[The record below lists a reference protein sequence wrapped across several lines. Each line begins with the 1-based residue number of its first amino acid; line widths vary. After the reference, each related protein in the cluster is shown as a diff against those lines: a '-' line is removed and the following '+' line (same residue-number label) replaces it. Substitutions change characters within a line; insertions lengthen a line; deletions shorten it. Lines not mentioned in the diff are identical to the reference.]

1 MGGRLALVVG
11 SECVALGEL
20 GFTGD
25 LAGGLYAALREVG
38 GWESAMVED
47 RAVLNPTAAQLV
59 SAIDD
64 AFQVASAARAT
75 LLIAFVG
82 HGIAT
87 GDGDFFLLAH
97 DSPAMPRSHT
107 AFHLAQ
113 GIRERL
119 NESAVDGLVVLV
131 DACETEQGVRGA
143 ARRWTDVLADSAGR
157 MELLVAAGSGP
168 AYAGCFTR
176 TILATFADGLPLRG
190 ENLLPSDLVGPV
202 ADACTRQRPQHLSFT
217 AGTVS
222 AVPGGDPG
230 LWLVPNTARRGDAVS
245 GRPASGFVDHLTRS
259 LVLTDTIRERLI
271 EIVESGSYR
280 LRGVVGPAGCG
291 KSTLMAMLIRPS
303 LVRGLPIGP
312 EYVSAA
318 IFLTVHSSI
327 ETVAMELSA
336 QLTARVPGYA
346 EAVRAARELFGSNG
360 SHLDI
365 FDIEVWQ
372 PLIAVSRIGTRIT
385 IVVDGLD
392 QPEEGSRRL
401 LIAAVADLTRY
412 ERLPHVR
419 VIASIREG
427 SGVESALDLTHMHRI
442 ELAEPAAVDVAT
454 IVGATREG
462 VVSRAHAPALVRPER
477 GRDVVRQ
484 PTAPSIAFQPQ
495 GWRTPPGSFGS
506 VPPTVP
512 PAADPQDHRTGS
524 GRPPR
529 ADRNRRGR
537 RWGREPGP
545 EQREHRDIPPLPPW
559 ISDGDVQADDK
570 APMRDLSDEDT
581 TDEADVR
588 LSRNVVQ
595 DSSSAVGGWLFARLL
610 IELGPAATDGV
621 TEFDVAVEQR
631 VRAAIRSGDP
641 EIAGAVGSLLAVLVA
656 AGVGPVLPLEL
667 LEAAMAAMGV
677 ALESARIRDLTV
689 GLGVLVS
696 RSDPGTSHE
705 SLGVTHGRLVAA
717 LQIECDRLGVTV
729 VDAHRA
735 ILAAIERTG
744 ADRAARYARGSAPRH
759 YLACG
764 DTAAAVEY
772 LVHLETSRAADN
784 RDLWTAWLPSI
795 TAVSGEDHPDALAAR
810 GHLAFARGASGD
822 LAGAIA
828 EYEWLLVVQLRVLGA
843 GHPDLLR
850 SRDNLAYWRGQWRG

>member
-20 GFTGD
+20 GFTGE
-25 LAGGLYAALREVG
+25 LAGGLYAKLREVG
-38 GWESAMVED
+38 GWQSAAAD
-47 RAVLNPTAAQLV
+47 DSAVLNPTAAELV

-64 AFQVASAARAT
+64 AFRAASAARAT

-97 DSPAMPRSHT
+97 DSPAVPRSHT

-119 NESAVDGLVVLV
+119 DQSALDGLVVLV
-131 DACETEQGVRGA
+131 DACDTEQGVRGA

-157 MELLVAAGSGP
+157 MELLVAAGAGP

-176 TILATFADGLPLRG
+176 TILATFADGMPLRG
-190 ENLLPSDLVGPV
+190 ENLLPSDLVAPI
-202 ADACTRQRPQHLSFT
+202 ADTCTRQRPQHLSFT

-222 AVPGGDPG
+222 VGPGGDPG
-230 LWLVPNTARRGDAVS
+230 LWLVPNTARSGDAVS

-271 EIVESGSYR
+271 EIIESGSHT
-280 LRGVVGPAGCG
+280 LRAVVGLAGCG

-318 IFLTVHSSI
+318 IFLTGHSSI

-336 QLTARVPGYA
+336 QLSTRVPGYR
-346 EAVRAARELFGSNG
+346 EAVRAARESADSNG

-372 PLIAVSRIGTRIT
+372 PLVVVGRVGTRIT
-385 IVVDGLD
+385 IVLDGLD
-392 QPEEGSRRL
+392 QPEEGSRGL
-401 LIAAVADLTRY
+401 LIATVRDLTTY

-419 VIASIREG
+419 VIATIREG
-427 SGVESALDLTHMHRI
+427 TGVESAVGLAHMHRI
-442 ELAEPAAVDVAT
+442 ELAEPANSDVAA
-454 IVGATREG
+454 IVRANRTG
-462 VVSRAHAPALVRPER
+462 VTSRLRPSEPGRLVR
-477 GRDVVRQ
+477 RDLLRRPGEQKV
-484 PTAPSIAFQPQ
+484 PSWDT
-495 GWRTPPGSFGS
+495 GWGSISRS
-506 VPPTVP
+506 VGPD
-512 PAADPQDHRTGS
+512 PATG
-524 GRPPR
+524 PR
-529 ADRNRRGR
+529 EDRS
-537 RWGREPGP
+537 
-545 EQREHRDIPPLPPW
+545 IPPLPPW
-559 ISDGDVQADDK
+559 
-570 APMRDLSDEDT
+570 LSDREAQEDDRARTQDLAEEDT
-581 TDEADVR
+581 TDDADTADER
-588 LSRNVVQ
+588 SLRRRPAAR
-595 DSSSAVGGWLFARLL
+595 DSSSVGSRWLLARLL
-610 IELGPAATDGV
+610 IELGATEGV
-621 TEFDVAVEQR
+621 TGFDTAVERR
-631 VRAAIRSGDP
+631 VRAAIGSGDP
-641 EIAGAVGSLLAVLVA
+641 GAIGPLLAVLVA

-677 ALESARIRDLTV
+677 VLESARIRDLTV

-696 RSDPGTSHE
+696 RSDPGTPRE
-705 SLGVTHGRLVAA
+705 SLGVTHGRLIAA
-717 LQIECDRLGVTV
+717 LQTECGRLGVAV

-735 ILAAIERTG
+735 ILTAIERTDT
-744 ADRAARYARGSAPRH
+744 DRATQYARGSAPRH
-759 YLACG
+759 HLACR

-772 LVHLETSRAADN
+772 LTHLETSRAADN

-795 TAVSGEDHPDALAAR
+795 VAVCGEDHPDALAAR
-810 GHLAFARGASGD
+810 AHLASARGASGD
-822 LAGAIA
+822 RAGAIA
-828 EYEWLLVVQLRVLGA
+828 EYEGLLVAQLRVLGA
-843 GHPDLLR
+843 DHPDLLR
-850 SRDNLAYWRGQWRG
+850 ARDDLAYWRGRSGS